1 MVKGTEVHEVSHKYA
16 LGLILAL
23 GGGYL
28 DAYTYIARGG
38 VFANAQT
45 GNIVLLGLS
54 LASMEWIRA
63 VCYIFPIIA
72 FMAGIIICEVVKR
85 NVAKGIVHW
94 KQYIVLLEMIT
105 IAVVTFMP
113 KGKVGGINCDMI
125 ANIMISFVCSLQV
138 QSFRKIRGIVCATT
152 MCTGNLRSATESLTL
167 FMSSKEKKHLHNAGK
182 FFGIVLF
189 FVLGAVIS
197 SFLTNMF
204 SEKSAIFVLLVLGI
218 AFAVMFFKA
227 TPHKDGAT
235 DAQ

>member
-105 IAVVTFMP
+105 FAVVTFMP
-113 KGKVGGINCDMI
+113 KGKVGGL
-125 ANIMISFVCSLQV
+125 SL
-138 QSFRKIRGIVCATT
+138 IHI
-152 MCTGNLRSATESLTL
+152 
-167 FMSSKEKKHLHNAGK
+167 
-182 FFGIVLF
+182 
-189 FVLGAVIS
+189 
-197 SFLTNMF
+197 
-204 SEKSAIFVLLVLGI
+204 
-218 AFAVMFFKA
+218 
-227 TPHKDGAT
+227 
-235 DAQ
+235 